1 MLIFNG
7 VGGGEYNGGQW
18 GGGGGGWG
26 GKFTNVVLYDRLEP
40 CNKIKV

>member
-7 VGGGEYNGGQW
+7 GGGGEYCGGQW
-18 GGGGGGWG
+18 GGGGGGG
-26 GKFTNVVLYDRLEP
+26 GKFPNEVLYDRLDP

>member
-7 VGGGEYNGGQW
+7 GGGGEYCGGQW
-18 GGGGGGWG
+18 GGGGGRG